1 MTTVQVAEAEID
13 EVEKAMTAYAA
24 AVEAEMAGEHRR
36 PIVKLEAIARLMQG
50 PNPLNGKPHSASSAE
65 AAVETDPEY
74 SAHLAE
80 QRQLVRGKIEAQGV
94 FVAARMRA
102 QLAIAALMAE
112 DVS

>member
-1 MTTVQVAEAEID
+1 MTTVQVAESEID
-13 EVEKAMTAYAA
+13 ETERLFRDYAD
-24 AVEAEMAGEHRR
+24 AVAAEMASEHGR
-36 PIVKLEAIARLMQG
+36 PIAKLAAIARLMQG

-65 AAVETDPEY
+65 SAVETDAEY
-74 SAHLAE
+74 SAYLTQ
-80 QRQLVRGKIEAQGV
+80 QRQLVRAKIEAQGV